1 VATRTAT
8 THTFYIGVG
17 DTLPIIEEQILQS
30 TGAPL
35 DLTNATQ
42 VRFSLVRVDSGV
54 YIPKLDLVAATI
66 IPGDLTLGWVSYHWV
81 TGDTDTEGEFFRKW
95 TVNFNAAVVTMPNYL
110 DKGYPVLIT

>member
-30 TGAPL
+30 TGEPL
-35 DLTNATQ
+35 DLTNATSVKFTMVQ
-42 VRFSLVRVDSGV
+42 VDSRII
-54 YIPKLDLVAATI
+54 IPKITLAAAVIT
-66 IPGDLTLGWVSYHWV
+66 PGDLTQGWVEYHW
-81 TGDTDTEGEFFRKW
+81 TAGNTDTEGEFFRKW

-110 DKGYPVLIT
+110 DRGYPVQIT